1 MVNSTLVDVAIFP
14 LNSLTNL
21 AQALGGLIAVSII
34 FGIINVLMNRRRGR
48 ELKRIREDI
57 SLIKKIISEKK
68 KRK

>member
-1 MVNSTLVDVAIFP
+1 MVNSTLIDVAVFP

-48 ELKRIREDI
+48 ELKKIKEDI
-57 SLIKKIISEKK
+57 SLIKKMLSEKK